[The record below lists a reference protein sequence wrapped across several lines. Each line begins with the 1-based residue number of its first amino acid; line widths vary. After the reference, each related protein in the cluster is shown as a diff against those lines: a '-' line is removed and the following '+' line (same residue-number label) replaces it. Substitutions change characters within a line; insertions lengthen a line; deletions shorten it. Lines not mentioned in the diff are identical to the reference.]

1 MRPAGCASSR
11 RATSVAGAWSG
22 RPSSTPARH
31 SRSSRSAPARKRST
45 ATSTTPTSARRCCRS
60 WGNDSGCA
68 VATVARLRRRG
79 RVTARPS
86 NCATMTERAYVAAL
100 RILGDRFNSELELR
114 RKLQRK
120 KFDEAIID
128 ATIARLRDEKWLDDE
143 RFAGAFARTRS
154 RKRIGGKRIVLELRA
169 AGVDDDVATR
179 AVKE

>member
-1 MRPAGCASSR
+1 
-11 RATSVAGAWSG
+11 
-22 RPSSTPARH
+22 
-31 SRSSRSAPARKRST
+31 
-45 ATSTTPTSARRCCRS
+45 
-60 WGNDSGCA
+60 
-68 VATVARLRRRG
+68 
-79 RVTARPS
+79 
-86 NCATMTERAYVAAL
+86 MTERAYVAAL
-100 RILGDRFNSELELR
+100 RILGYRFNSELELR

-179 AVKE
+179 AVKENIDPEKEREQIRAILQRRAGWERNKLRAYLLKQGYDAALIWELIRATDDQSNP